1 MDCNP
6 LRITTL
12 SVCQNIPLKGSS
24 EYSKHRTLE
33 QAGKQ
38 KHLLKPTEALPW
50 NTQNREEPS
59 KKKKSQES
67 PFKKLKQGCHLIGGF
82 QLNPWKTW
90 PRVN

>member
-1 MDCNP
+1 MDWNP
-6 LRITTL
+6 LRFTAI
-12 SVCQNIPLKGSS
+12 SVCQNTPLKESS

-59 KKKKSQES
+59 KISQES
-67 PFKKLKQGCHLIGGF
+67 PFKKLIYGCHLVGGF